1 VAAAQDYKGSVSM
14 RSQFVFQ
21 EIWIG
26 LRRNLTM
33 TMALIVVVAISL
45 SLLGT
50 GLLFVKQVDRTR
62 TYWQGKVE
70 LSIYLCIKTSPQPQ
84 CQDGPATDAE
94 RAQLHQRLV
103 AMPQV
108 EAVYYVTQ
116 LQAYTEFRQ
125 DFSNEPAL
133 VQNTQEG
140 DIPDSFEVK
149 LRNPEADYNIV
160 ASAVTGAQGVET
172 VVDEMTILD
181 KFYRLLDGARNAV
194 VIIALILIVAAI
206 LLVANTIRLS
216 AFNRRRETA
225 IMRLVGASNFYIQ
238 LPFLLEGTIAG
249 LIGWA
254 IAAGLLV
261 AVKSLML
268 DSLEQYFS
276 FNVGLSVGDLIEV
289 IVFSMIVAVLL
300 CGVTSFLTLRRYLR
314 I

>member
-1 VAAAQDYKGSVSM
+1 M

-70 LSIYLCIKTSPQPQ
+70 LSIYLCIKTSPQPS
-84 CQDGPATDAE
+84 CQSNGPSTAAE
-94 RAQLHQRLV
+94 RNSLEQQLKS
-103 AMPQV
+103 MPQV
-108 EAVYYVTQ
+108 QTVYYVSQ
-116 LQAYTEFRQ
+116 QQAYTEFRTY
-125 DFSNEPAL
+125 FANEQPL
-133 VQNTQEG
+133 VQHTQMG

-149 LRNPEADYNIV
+149 LKNPEADYGIV
-160 ASAVTGAQGVET
+160 SSAVTGAQGVET

-194 VIIALILIVAAI
+194 VIIALILIVAAV

-216 AFNRRRETA
+216 AFNRRRETS

-289 IVFSMIVAVLL
+289 ILISMGVAIVL
-300 CGVTSFLTLRRYLR
+300 CGATSFLTLRRYLR
-314 I
+314 V

>member
-1 VAAAQDYKGSVSM
+1 M
-14 RSQFVFQ
+14 RSQFVLS

-70 LSIYLCIKTSPQPQ
+70 LSIYLCIKTSPEPQ
-84 CQDGPATDAE
+84 CQSNGPATDAE
-94 RAQLHQRLV
+94 RQALQQRLQS
-103 AMPQV
+103 MPQV
-108 EAVYYVTQ
+108 QNVYYVSQ
-116 LQAYTEFRQ
+116 QQAYSEFRQ
-125 DFSNEPAL
+125 YFSNEPAL
-133 VQNTQEG
+133 VQDTQEG

-160 ASAVTGAQGVET
+160 ASAVTGTQGVET

-181 KFYRLLDGARNAV
+181 KFYKLLDGARNAV
-194 VIIALILIVAAI
+194 VVIALILIVAAV

-225 IMRLVGASNFYIQ
+225 IMRLVG
-238 LPFLLEGTIAG
+238 GTIAG

-268 DSLEQYFS
+268 DSLGQYFS

-289 IVFSMIVAVLL
+289 ILVSMAVGVLL

>member
-1 VAAAQDYKGSVSM
+1 M
-14 RSQFVFQ
+14 RSQFVLS

-62 TYWQGKVE
+62 TYWQDKVE
-70 LSIYLCIKTSPQPQ
+70 LSIYLCVKTSPQPQ
-84 CQDGPATDAE
+84 CQQNGPSTA
-94 RAQLHQRLV
+94 AQRQQIYQQLKS
-103 AMPQV
+103 MPQV
-108 EAVYYVTQ
+108 QAVYYVSQ
-116 LQAYTEFRQ
+116 QQAYSEFRQ
-125 DFSNEPAL
+125 DFANEPAL
-133 VQNTQEG
+133 VQGTQEG

-149 LRNPEADYNIV
+149 LHNPEADYNIV
-160 ASAVTGAQGVET
+160 ASAVTGASGVET
-172 VVDEMTILD
+172 VVNEMTILD

-194 VIIALILIVAAI
+194 LIIALILIVAAV

-238 LPFLLEGTIAG
+238 LPFLLEGAIAG

-254 IAAGLLV
+254 ISAGLLV

-276 FNVGLSVGDLIEV
+276 FNVGLSVGDLVEV
-289 IVFSMIVAVLL
+289 ILLSMAVGVLL